1 MTKEQQDKLNKVI
14 DEFAADPDIKALVEE
29 IEKRPATTQHH
40 YGDYGAALSQLS
52 KGSKTM
58 AYVLAQAMKQC
69 GGHPVGIGN
78 AFKLFV

>member
-40 YGDYGAALSQLS
+40 YGDYGAAFSQLS

-58 AYVLAQAMKQC
+58 AYVLAQAMKRC
-69 GGHPVGIGN
+69 GGHPVGIDN